1 MIWVDDSKNPKVEN
15 QTPPLLRKLD
25 VNIMGKQVYWIKD
38 MVLEE
43 EKEEE
48 E

>member
-1 MIWVDDSKNPKVEN
+1 MIAKIPKSGKPNTFE
-15 QTPPLLRKLD
+15 PPLLRKLD